1 MKGFALDALIFDF
14 DGVIVDSELIHL
26 DCFARVLRPLGV
38 TLARED
44 YFAKYLG
51 FDDRDCFVAVLRDIG
66 RQASEEEVARMV
78 EAKTLLVQ
86 ESYARDVKALPGVME
101 LLRAAA
107 AAGVPLAICT
117 GGLPDEIELARRTI
131 GAEGLFAA
139 VVTARDVR
147 HGKPHPEGYRLALKR
162 LRAATGR
169 KIRAAV
175 CVVVEDSPAGIDAAR
190 AAGLKV
196 LAVTNSYPPEALA
209 RAHRVVT
216 SLAEV
221 TLGDLEKIAAA

>member
-1 MKGFALDALIFDF
+1 MDALIFDF

-26 DCFARVLRPLGV
+26 ECFRQVLRPAGV
-38 TLARED
+38 TLTRED
-44 YFAKYLG
+44 YFSKYLG
-51 FDDRDCFVAVLRDIG
+51 FDDHDCFAAALRDRG
-66 RQASEEEVARMV
+66 LSVVEEELPRMV

-86 ESYARDVKALPGVME
+86 QRYARDVKALPGVVE

-107 AAGVPLAICT
+107 GAKLPLAICT
-117 GGLPDEIELARRTI
+117 GGLPAEIELASRAVGI
-131 GAEGLFAA
+131 EGLFAA
-139 VVTARDVR
+139 VVTATDCRR
-147 HGKPHPEGYRLALKR
+147 GKPDPEGYNLAMKR

-169 KIRAAV
+169 KLRAAA

-196 LAVTNSYPPEALA
+196 LAVTNSYPPEALC
-209 RAHRVVT
+209 RAHRVVA

-221 TLGDLEKIAAA
+221 SLGDLEEIAE